1 MVDAEQAIHQ
11 CAQARGAERA
21 GEQMQVRARRM
32 FAQLGEGVGGEQ
44 DRGHLCQAR
53 ARAQAGLWTSAPQ
66 PLPTYYDYVLGLF
79 GTGWDEQRYQFLPSG
94 KLKLRTEKV
103 CLPNAKKP

>member
-1 MVDAEQAIHQ
+1 MGFSAALLPYL
-11 CAQARGAERA
+11 RA
-21 GEQMQVRARRM
+21 SGHADLLATQRART
-32 FAQLGEGVGGEQ
+32 
-44 DRGHLCQAR
+44 
-53 ARAQAGLWTSAPQ
+53 QAGLETSAPQ